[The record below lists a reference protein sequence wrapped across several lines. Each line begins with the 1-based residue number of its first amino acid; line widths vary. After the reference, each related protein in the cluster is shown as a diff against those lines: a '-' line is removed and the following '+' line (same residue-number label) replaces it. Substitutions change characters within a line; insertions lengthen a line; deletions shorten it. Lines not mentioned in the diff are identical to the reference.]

1 MWFKGSR
8 MWSGLVM
15 QIICDTPIP
24 LLWANAPSRLSASAA
39 AALEKGRQEGQL
51 AIADIS
57 LWELAL
63 LIDRGRLHLPDD
75 VSPVDYLSRLLQ
87 ALRLQVLPITA
98 DIAVLSR
105 SSLFQHGDPA
115 DRLIA
120 ATALHG
126 GWPLITADEKL
137 RALPDLHCIW

>member
-1 MWFKGSR
+1 MR
-8 MWSGLVM
+8 
-15 QIICDTPIP
+15 IICDTHIP
-24 LLWANAPSRLSASAA
+24 LFWANAPSRLSPSAA
-39 AALEKGRQEGQL
+39 AALEKGRKEGQL

-63 LIDRGRLHLPDD
+63 LIDRGRLQLPED

-126 GWPLITADEKL
+126 GWPLITADERL

>member
-1 MWFKGSR
+1 
-8 MWSGLVM
+8 M
-15 QIICDTPIP
+15 QIICDTHIP
-24 LLWANAPSRLSASAA
+24 LFWANAPSRLSRCAA
-39 AALEKGRQEGQL
+39 AALEKGRQDGQL

-57 LWELAL
+57 LWEIAL
-63 LIDRGRLHLPDD
+63 LHERGRLRLPDD
-75 VSPVDYLSRLLQ
+75 VPAVEYLSRLLQ
-87 ALRLQVLPITA
+87 ALRLNVLPITA
-98 DIAVLSR
+98 NIAVLSR

>member
-1 MWFKGSR
+1 
-8 MWSGLVM
+8 M
-15 QIICDTPIP
+15 QIICDTHIP
-24 LLWANAPSRLSASAA
+24 LFWANAPSRLSRSAA
-39 AALEKGRQEGQL
+39 AALEKGRQDGQL

-57 LWELAL
+57 LWEIAL
-63 LIDRGRLHLPDD
+63 LHERGRLRLPDD
-75 VSPVDYLSRLLQ
+75 VPAVEYLSRLLQ
-87 ALRLQVLPITA
+87 ALRLNVLPITA
-98 DIAVLSR
+98 NIAVLSR
-105 SSLFQHGDPA
+105 SSLFQQGDPA

>member
-1 MWFKGSR
+1 MHTMCVYR
-8 MWSGLVM
+8 WSGVVM
-15 QIICDTPIP
+15 RIICDTHIP
-24 LLWANAPSRLSASAA
+24 LFWANAPSRLSRSAA
-39 AALEKGRQEGQL
+39 AALEKGRQDGQL

-57 LWELAL
+57 LWEIAL
-63 LIDRGRLHLPDD
+63 LHERGRLRLPDD
-75 VSPVDYLSRLLQ
+75 VPAVEYLSRLLQ
-87 ALRLQVLPITA
+87 ALRLNVLPITA
-98 DIAVLSR
+98 NIAVLSR

>member
-1 MWFKGSR
+1 
-8 MWSGLVM
+8 M
-15 QIICDTPIP
+15 QIICDTHIP
-24 LLWANAPSRLSASAA
+24 LFWANAPSRLSRSAV
-39 AALEKGRQEGQL
+39 AALEKGRQDGQL

-57 LWELAL
+57 LWEIAL
-63 LIDRGRLHLPDD
+63 LHERGRLRLPDD
-75 VSPVDYLSRLLQ
+75 VPAVEYLSRLLQ
-87 ALRLQVLPITA
+87 ALRLNVLPITA
-98 DIAVLSR
+98 NIAVLSR

>member
-1 MWFKGSR
+1 
-8 MWSGLVM
+8 M
-15 QIICDTPIP
+15 QIICDTHIP
-24 LLWANAPSRLSASAA
+24 LFWANAPSRLSRSAA
-39 AALEKGRQEGQL
+39 AALEKGRQDGQL

-57 LWELAL
+57 LWEIAL
-63 LIDRGRLHLPDD
+63 LHERGRLRLPDD
-75 VSPVDYLSRLLQ
+75 VAAVEYLSHLLQ
-87 ALRLQVLPITA
+87 ALRLNVLPITA
-98 DIAVLSR
+98 NIAVLSR

-126 GWPLITADEKL
+126 GWPLITADEML